1 MPKHSVVLKTQ
12 NYELGSIKY
21 VKDISQ
27 NIQKYLLTNLFFFLS
42 QKPKLGGYLRAVH
55 LRM

>member
-12 NYELGSIKY
+12 NYELDSIKY